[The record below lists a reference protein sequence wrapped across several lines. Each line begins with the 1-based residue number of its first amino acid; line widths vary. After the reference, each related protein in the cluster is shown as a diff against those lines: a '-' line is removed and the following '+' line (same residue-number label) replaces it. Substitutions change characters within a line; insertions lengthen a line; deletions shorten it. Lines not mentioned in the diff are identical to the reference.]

1 MRLQPVVGVI
11 SLKRSASEPEADI
24 RILGF
29 HAAANRSKENYLE
42 ALARRQF
49 LKFLAASPLLGC
61 TAAGRLLAEES
72 LDAIALP
79 DYLIESPADA
89 LDVFDF
95 HAVAKHRLPPAHYGY
110 LATGTDGNETLAA
123 NRHAFEDI
131 YLRSMRMVD
140 TSDISLETTL
150 LGEQLKS
157 PIVLA
162 PVGSQRAFHPDAEL
176 ATARAAK
183 AKGNLQILS
192 NVTSNPIE
200 DVIAARGQP
209 VWFQLY
215 PTAKWSTARMM
226 LERAERAGAGVV
238 VLTVDLNSSSNRVL
252 LGQFVRTDDRDC
264 SSCHGTGGIEDF
276 LRMNPMYEGSRVTYA
291 DFDTSDMTWNY
302 LDRIREVTSMKIVVK
317 GIVTREDAASAVEAG
332 ADAVYVSN
340 HGGRAEAS
348 GWGAIESLP
357 EVVAAVDSRVPV
369 LIDSGF
375 RRGTDIFKALAMGAD
390 AVCIGRAYIWA
401 LAAFGQPGVEKVLE
415 MLNAEL
421 SMVMGQIG
429 ARSIAEIGPQHIGIR
444 E

>member
-1 MRLQPVVGVI
+1 MKSI
-11 SLKRSASEPEADI
+11 
-24 RILGF
+24 
-29 HAAANRSKENYLE
+29 
-42 ALARRQF
+42 ARRRF
-49 LKFLAASPLLGC
+49 LKFIAASPLLGC
-61 TAAGRLLAEES
+61 TTARELLADES
-72 LDAIALP
+72 LDAIQLP
-79 DYLIESPADA
+79 DFLIESPEEA

-95 HAVAKHRLPPAHYGY
+95 HTVAKHKLPTAHYGY
-110 LATGTDGNETLAA
+110 LATGTDGNETLSA
-123 NRHAFEDI
+123 NRRAFKDL
-131 YLRSMRMVD
+131 YLRPMRMADSRDV
-140 TSDISLETTL
+140 SLKTTL
-150 LGEQLKS
+150 LDEPLES

-176 ATARAAK
+176 ATARAAR
-183 AKGNLQILS
+183 ARGHLQILS

-215 PTAKWSTARMM
+215 PTNQWGTAKMM
-226 LERAERAGAGVV
+226 LERAERAGARVV

-252 LGQFVRTDDRDC
+252 LGQFIRTDDRDC
-264 SSCHGTGGIEDF
+264 TSCHGTGSVDDF
-276 LRMNPMYEGSRVTYA
+276 LRMNPMYSGSSVTFA
-291 DFDTSDMTWNY
+291 DFDTSDMTWDY
-302 LDRIREVTSMKIVVK
+302 LDKIREVTSMKIVVK

-357 EVVAAVDSRVPV
+357 EVVGAVDGRVPV
-369 LIDSGF
+369 MVDSGF
-375 RRGTDIFKALAMGAD
+375 RRGTDIFKALAIGAD

-421 SMVMGQIG
+421 SMVMGQMG
-429 ARSIAEIGPQHIGIR
+429 VRSIAEISPQYIGVR
-444 E
+444 G

>member
-1 MRLQPVVGVI
+1 MV
-11 SLKRSASEPEADI
+11 EAI
-24 RILGF
+24 
-29 HAAANRSKENYLE
+29 
-42 ALARRQF
+42 ARRQF
-49 LKFLAASPLLGC
+49 LKFLATSPLLGC
-61 TAAGRLLAEES
+61 TVAGRLMAEES
-72 LDAIALP
+72 LDAIELP

-95 HAVAKHRLPPAHYGY
+95 HTVAKHRLPPAHYGY

-123 NRHAFEDI
+123 NRRGFEDI

-140 TSDISLETTL
+140 TSNVSLETTL

-192 NVTSNPIE
+192 NVTSNSIE

-215 PTAKWSTARMM
+215 PTNKWSTAKLM
-226 LERAERAGAGVV
+226 LERAERAGARVV
-238 VLTVDLNSSSNRVL
+238 VLTVDLNASSNRVL
-252 LGQFVRTDDRDC
+252 LGQFIRTDSRDC
-264 SSCHGTGGIEDF
+264 SSCHGTGAIEDF
-276 LRMNPMYEGSRVTYA
+276 VRMNPMYEGSSVTYA
-291 DFDTSDMTWNY
+291 DFDTADMTWSF
-302 LDRIREVTSMKIVVK
+302 LDRIREATSMKIVVK

-357 EVVAAVDSRVPV
+357 EVVAAVDRRVPV
-369 LIDSGF
+369 MVDSGF
-375 RRGTDIFKALAMGAD
+375 RRGTDIFKALALGAD

-401 LAAFGQPGVEKVLE
+401 LAAFGQAGVEKVLE
-415 MLNAEL
+415 MLDAEL
-421 SMVMGQIG
+421 SMVMGQMG
-429 ARSIAEIGPQHIGIR
+429 AQSIAKISPKHVGIR
-444 E
+444 D